1 MCDTDMRRAATLL
14 RLIPV
19 AEKAAAAGST
29 DLDELVKDAAM
40 QIARAVNA
48 QGVEAQLAYL
58 LGEVQPK
65 VAAWDVEELLGLFEP
80 AVSVPQVQT
89 PRVPIEKI
97 AEVIEG
103 VLAEYGEKLGAVR
116 LPSKEG
122 KPGVLAEYG
131 EKLESILARP
141 PVLLPPEED
150 RPGSLGR
157 VWFEGT
163 EVGTFFDYDYAA
175 PGGGPPEAYERINR
189 MAEAL
194 AEIGVYTELSSGV
207 APLYPID

>member
-1 MCDTDMRRAATLL
+1 MYDTDMRRAATLL
-14 RLIPV
+14 RLVPAAKRA
-19 AEKAAAAGST
+19 AEKSSPT

-97 AEVIEG
+97 AAVIEG

-116 LPSKEG
+116 D
-122 KPGVLAEYG
+122 
-131 EKLESILARP
+131 RP